1 MKIQD
6 LAIIFIIIILPISI
20 VLSAY
25 TQFQIS
31 TLNLQTQY
39 DTKLTSATYD
49 AIKAFQI
56 NTSNSTLSDLSNS
69 KLRDI
74 EASVATFK
82 NSLKSIYGLNGY
94 SDETLNDYIPA
105 LVYTMYD
112 GLYIYSPY
120 TNRNYLGINDD
131 GENMYGLK
139 PYITYSVIYKKG
151 ATNLVITYSLDN
163 YITINGTINGTDYIN
178 RDGYLIEG
186 ISALNYNAAGEIT
199 SLKYNGITI
208 TEETT
213 LKEYVDNRLYPY
225 IKENGTKYYYDDNG
239 TPNINDDEI
248 FYMSNNVRTT
258 HLKNGAVGAEYN
270 RLKNAI
276 LHNKSAL
283 KYYEQAYQFTEYVKN
298 DIIEKVNLRYSD
310 AYEYQENQE
319 KQIWPNNNNK
329 IFQFDGSVHI
339 ENKTSTFNEHRLEV
353 IRHKI
358 ESNLAIAVAN
368 YNNYSKSNASFQM
381 PELKEE
387 EWALV
392 MDNISLIS
400 FIQGLSIGGKVY
412 NGYSIVNNTENN
424 EVVHEESIYILGNDD
439 EYHRVN
445 DMKLVI
451 DNTISYEGNNGGNKI
466 AVNSTGRSNLDF
478 NRQAIT
484 DDIGTR
490 YYYPLRNHY
499 ASYTSVVMQ
508 NDMERYED
516 IYTYVNGKNDEIKTA
531 FYTALGRERYG
542 MYKALRTNT

>member
-120 TNRNYLGINDD
+120 TNRNYFGINDD
-131 GENMYGLK
+131 GKNMYGLK

-151 ATNLVITYSLDN
+151 TTKLVITYSLDN
-163 YITINGTINGTDYIN
+163 YITIQGTINGTDYIN

-186 ISALNYNAAGEIT
+186 ITDLNYNASGQIT
-199 SLKYNGITI
+199 SLRYNGITI

-239 TPNINDDEI
+239 TSNLNDDEI
-248 FYMSNNVRTT
+248 FYLSNDVRTT
-258 HLKNGAVGAEYN
+258 HLKNGAVGGKYN
-270 RLKNAI
+270 RLKNDI

-283 KYYEQAYQFTEYVKN
+283 KYYEEAYQFTNYVKN
-298 DIIEKVNLRYSD
+298 NIGSLNLEYND
-310 AYEYQENQE
+310 AYEYQDNHEQ
-319 KQIWPNNNNK
+319 KIWPDNHNR
-329 IFQFDGSVHI
+329 IFQFDRTIHI
-339 ENKTSTFNEHRLEV
+339 ENKTSSFNEHRLDV

-368 YNNYSKSNASFQM
+368 YNRYSASNASFQM

-387 EWALV
+387 EWELV
-392 MDNISLIS
+392 MDNIALIS
-400 FIQGLSIGGKVY
+400 FIQGLSIGGKIY
-412 NGYSIVNNTENN
+412 NGYAIVNNTENN
-424 EVVHEESIYILGNDD
+424 EVVHEESIYILGNDSM
-439 EYHRVN
+439 YHRVN
-445 DMKLVI
+445 DVGLSV
-451 DNTISYEGNNGGNKI
+451 NNLTYDGGNPI
-466 AVNSTGRSNLDF
+466 AANSAGRSNLDF
-478 NRQAIT
+478 NRQSIT
-484 DDIGTR
+484 NDTGTR

-508 NDMERYED
+508 NNMERYED
-516 IYTYVNGKNDEIKTA
+516 IYAYVNGKSNEIKTA